1 MLYNKEQE
9 LLRKAVR
16 DFVSKELDTLPA
28 EMDKT
33 GVMPKELIK
42 KLADAKF
49 ISSNI
54 PEEYGGGGAG
64 YVSYAIVMEEIARR
78 CASTATL
85 QWY

>member
-54 PEEYGGGGAG
+54 QKNMVVGEQD
-64 YVSYAIVMEEIARR
+64 MFL
-78 CASTATL
+78 TL
-85 QWY
+85 

>member
-49 ISSNI
+49 ISRNI
-54 PEEYGGGGAG
+54 PEEYGGNEAREEPA
-64 YVSYAIVMEEIARR
+64 VTKVAVEAHLLAISSITIA
-78 CASTATL
+78 
-85 QWY
+85 

>member
-42 KLADAKF
+42 K
-49 ISSNI
+49 IS
-54 PEEYGGGGAG
+54 
-64 YVSYAIVMEEIARR
+64 
-78 CASTATL
+78 
-85 QWY
+85 